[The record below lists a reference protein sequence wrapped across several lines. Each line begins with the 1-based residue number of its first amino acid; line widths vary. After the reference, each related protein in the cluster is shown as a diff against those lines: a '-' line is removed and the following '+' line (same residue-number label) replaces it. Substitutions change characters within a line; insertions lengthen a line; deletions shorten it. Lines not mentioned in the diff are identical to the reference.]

1 MGANFTLERQ
11 NVRPVAVGNHALLR
25 DLPGDGAVR
34 PGDGIGSLERLAGL
48 MHFKRNQMIFS
59 ESDPAAQVYR
69 VQSGCVR
76 LTRLTPDGRRQ
87 ITSFLHAGDWFGFEW
102 FSVYGVNAEAV
113 SDVCVQSVPRRVLDR
128 LIREDAH
135 VAGYFHEL
143 LATRFAQAQDQLM
156 VLGRHTARERVAGF
170 LLSLANRLSA
180 GGGMLEL
187 AMGRQ
192 DIADHLGLTIETV
205 CRVLHDLRKQR
216 LVSVPDI
223 HRLGILNAEGLATLV
238 EGAAM
243 QAEAA

>member
-1 MGANFTLERQ
+1 MGASFSLERQ
-11 NVRPVAVGNHALLR
+11 NVRPVAVGGQALLR
-25 DLPGDGAVR
+25 DLPHDGVGR
-34 PGDGIGSLERLAGL
+34 PAEGLSSLERAAGL

-87 ITSFLHAGDWFGFEW
+87 ITAFLLAGDWFGFEW
-102 FSVYGVNAEAV
+102 FNAYGVNAEAV
-113 SDVCVQSVPRRVLDR
+113 NDICVQSVPRRVVDR
-128 LIREDAH
+128 LIREDGQ
-135 VAGYFHEL
+135 VAAFFHEL
-143 LATRFAQAQDQLM
+143 LASRFAQAQDQLM

-170 LLSLANRLSA
+170 LLSLATRFSPNN
-180 GGGMLEL
+180 GTLEL
-187 AMGRQ
+187 PMGRQ

-223 HRLGILNAEGLATLV
+223 HRLGILDGDGLAMLV
-238 EGAAM
+238 EGASLH
-243 QAEAA
+243 AEAA